1 MFGNEKSFNTLLLGL
16 RSVEVVKY
24 LFSEVGI
31 VILPELEQ
39 LLAKPSKAKFGRN
52 ILLVL
57 LLLLSKMRSRETKE
71 LLFHLVNRIAKN
83 DNILG
88 CDIAEAV
95 EELMSNDIGAED
107 KENLREIYK
116 NILSTR
122 KTRWAHDESTARDNR
137 DEVLAKIAFFLGRY
151 DSSTVTVSK
160 LDWLRGI
167 RPLISKQVRGKL
179 KK

>member
-1 MFGNEKSFNTLLLGL
+1 
-16 RSVEVVKY
+16 
-24 LFSEVGI
+24 
-31 VILPELEQ
+31 
-39 LLAKPSKAKFGRN
+39 
-52 ILLVL
+52 
-57 LLLLSKMRSRETKE
+57 
-71 LLFHLVNRIAKN
+71 
-83 DNILG
+83 
-88 CDIAEAV
+88 
-95 EELMSNDIGAED
+95 MSNDIGAED